1 MNIRI
6 ICIGKLKEKYWQDA
20 SNEYIKRLK
29 PFCNIEIVELKEYKI
44 TKNPSPKDEEIVK
57 IKEGEAILSKIKDG
71 DYVISLEILGKQISS
86 EMMAEKLIGITN
98 QGYSDFDFVIG
109 GSLGLSDE
117 VSKRAN
123 FKLSFSLMTFPHQMM
138 RIILLEQ
145 IYRSFMINKGT
156 SYHKYF

>member
-29 PFCNIEIVELKEYKI
+29 PFCNIEIVGLKEYKI

-156 SYHKYF
+156 SYHK

>member
-71 DYVISLEILGKQISS
+71 DYVISLEILGKKISS

-156 SYHKYF
+156 SYHK

>member
-57 IKEGEAILSKIKDG
+57 KKEGEAILSKIKDG

-156 SYHKYF
+156 SYHK

>member
-117 VSKRAN
+117 VSERAN

-156 SYHKYF
+156 SYHK

>member
-86 EMMAEKLIGITN
+86 EMMSEKLIGITN

-156 SYHKYF
+156 SYHK